1 MRFGSPLCTSIGLGQ
16 QRHAQRGPDGKVQMS
31 KEAGRRIK
39 AAVVSYLM
47 GYKGVDR
54 TLKEMADEDPGEYW
68 SDLAEKLLRRTNAEV
83 VEGLFRPKKDTDE
96 TIQ

>member
-1 MRFGSPLCTSIGLGQ
+1 
-16 QRHAQRGPDGKVQMS
+16 MS

-47 GYKGVDR
+47 GDKGVDR

-68 SDLAEKLLRRTNAEV
+68 SDLAENALRRTQDEI
-83 VEGLFRPKKDTDE
+83 GDQLLGSKKDTNKL
-96 TIQ
+96 IQ